1 MSKSTSQVELLA
13 IAAHRDDAELTCGGT
28 LRKAANAG
36 YRVGI
41 LDLTQGEMGSR
52 GSAQLREQEAH
63 AAAKFLG
70 ISARENLALPDAGIQ
85 NTDETRA
92 LLVAA
97 LRRFRP
103 RVVIAPSTRSR
114 HPDHRL
120 AAELVRDACFL
131 SGLTK
136 YAAGD
141 DAKHRPF
148 KLLHVLT
155 YREDTVKP
163 TFVVDVSDTFAA
175 KMDAVRCYDS
185 QFSGEIQA
193 GEVYPNGEPLYDIIT
208 HQAAHYGSLIRCKY
222 GEPFWTDETMRVD
235 DVMSLGVSTF

>member
-1 MSKSTSQVELLA
+1 MQQVDILA

-28 LRKAANAG
+28 LRKAVDAG
-36 YRVGI
+36 HRVGV
-41 LDLTQGEMGSR
+41 LDLTQGEMGTR
-52 GSAQLREQEAH
+52 GSAELRGAEAN
-63 AAAKFLG
+63 AAAKILG
-70 ISARENLALPDAGIQ
+70 LTSRANLGLPDAGIQ

-92 LLVAA
+92 KLVNAI
-97 LRRFRP
+97 RVYRP

-114 HPDHRL
+114 HPDHRM
-120 AAELVRDACFL
+120 AAELTRDAFFL
-131 SGLTK
+131 AGLTK
-136 YAAGD
+136 YAPGEPR
-141 DAKHRPF
+141 HRPF

-163 TFVVDVSDTFAA
+163 TFVVDISDQFEA
-175 KMDAVRCYDS
+175 KLHAVKCYDS

-208 HQAAHYGSLIRCKY
+208 HQAAHYGSLIRCRY

-235 DVMSLGVSTF
+235 DLMSLNVSTF